1 MASAPVAFFDCRK
14 NASRTSMDTEKSFSS
29 GAQEQRDQAL
39 SHIFSSSTDLRA
51 QAVLVSSTALRRV
64 LSQCL
69 VAVGLSVPTEGQ
81 LWGQIAA
88 ALYSQHSESGSKP
101 HLEPHGLVPAAQ
113 PHSWDLALSVPSQTC
128 CGVPRVKG

>member
-81 LWGQIAA
+81 LWGADSCCSLLP
-88 ALYSQHSESGSKP
+88 AL
-101 HLEPHGLVPAAQ
+101 
-113 PHSWDLALSVPSQTC
+113 
-128 CGVPRVKG
+128 